1 MTKEIQKGTVICQS
15 GQPADSIHMIIKGTV
30 RAIYQGGEYLLEK
43 GDVIGLFD
51 IYRENYIFTYT
62 ALDDVAIASFP
73 CKKGGISALFSKKPD
88 FAMIAAKSC
97 FKQILNILEVYEF
110 NKEFWKEEASG

>member
-62 ALDDVAIASFP
+62 ALDR
-73 CKKGGISALFSKKPD
+73 
-88 FAMIAAKSC
+88 KS
-97 FKQILNILEVYEF
+97 VV
-110 NKEFWKEEASG
+110 

>member
-51 IYRENYIFTYT
+51 IYR
-62 ALDDVAIASFP
+62 
-73 CKKGGISALFSKKPD
+73 
-88 FAMIAAKSC
+88 
-97 FKQILNILEVYEF
+97 
-110 NKEFWKEEASG
+110 

>member
-62 ALDDVAIASFP
+62 LKLYSSITQCCPSIMY
-73 CKKGGISALFSKKPD
+73 G
-88 FAMIAAKSC
+88 
-97 FKQILNILEVYEF
+97 
-110 NKEFWKEEASG
+110 